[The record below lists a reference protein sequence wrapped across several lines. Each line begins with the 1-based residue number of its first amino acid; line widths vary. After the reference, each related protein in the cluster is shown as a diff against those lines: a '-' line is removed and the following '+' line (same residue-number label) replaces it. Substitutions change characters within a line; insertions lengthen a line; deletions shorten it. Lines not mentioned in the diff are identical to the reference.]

1 MLLPSMLLLYFVVA
15 AVIIVVIELLF
26 FLLLLLQLLLLLV
39 SCYTHTNNNVVVVV
53 VVVVA
58 AFAFVVGL
66 YYVRYLLQCTLV
78 AVVTDV
84 YAAVFVNTNIVVCA
98 YVAAVTV
105 ILFLSPVVEA
115 LLLFLLVSC
124 YTHTNNYFHL
134 NTGQCSF

>member
-1 MLLPSMLLLYFVVA
+1 M
-15 AVIIVVIELLF
+15 
-26 FLLLLLQLLLLLV
+26 LLV
-39 SCYTHTNNNVVVVV
+39 SCYTHTNINVVVAVV
-53 VVVVA
+53 T
-58 AFAFVVGL
+58 AFVVGL
-66 YYVRYLLQCTLV
+66 YYVRSLLQCTLV

-84 YAAVFVNTNIVVCA
+84 SAAVVVNADIVVGA

-105 ILFLSPVVEA
+105 ILFYSPVVAA

>member
-1 MLLPSMLLLYFVVA
+1 MLLPSMLLLLFVVFA
-15 AVIIVVIELLF
+15 SIIVVIELLL

-39 SCYTHTNNNVVVVV
+39 SCYTHTNTNVVVAVV
-53 VVVVA
+53 T

-66 YYVRYLLQCTLV
+66 YYVRSLLQRTLV
-78 AVVTDV
+78 NAD
-84 YAAVFVNTNIVVCA
+84 IVVGA

-105 ILFLSPVVEA
+105 ILFLSPVVAA